1 MAARRTRPADSRG
14 LLSHEPATSGR
25 NLRTLSAAECLC
37 LLEDGGV
44 GRVGFMSAGGIVML
58 PFNFALA
65 GRAIIVRTQPD
76 TLLAAY
82 CDTPISFEV
91 DHLDETRHE
100 GWSVLVQGHAHK
112 VTSEA
117 EVRHL
122 EHAVRLEPWASG
134 ARDVYV
140 RITPLRISGRQIQ
153 PAEPPLPR
161 AQP

>member
-1 MAARRTRPADSRG
+1 MAARMTRPADGRE
-14 LLSHEPATSGR
+14 LISHEPATSGR
-25 NLRTLSAAECLC
+25 NLRTLTAAECLC
-37 LLEDGGV
+37 LLEEGGV
-44 GRVGFMSAGGIVML
+44 GRVGFMAAGGIVML

-65 GRAIIVRTQPD
+65 GRAIVVRTQPD

-82 CDTPISFEV
+82 RGAPISFEV
-91 DHLDETRHE
+91 DHLDETRRE

-117 EVRHL
+117 EVRRL

-140 RITPLRISGRQIQ
+140 RITPVQVSGRRIQ
-153 PAEPPLPR
+153 PAESPLP
-161 AQP
+161 